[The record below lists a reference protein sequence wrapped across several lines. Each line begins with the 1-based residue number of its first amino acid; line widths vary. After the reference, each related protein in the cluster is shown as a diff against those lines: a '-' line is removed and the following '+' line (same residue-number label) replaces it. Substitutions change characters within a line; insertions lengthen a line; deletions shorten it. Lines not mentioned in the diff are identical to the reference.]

1 MVAIPRQ
8 LFATV
13 LSFLLAVP
21 AFSNSY
27 NANGNT
33 TASGQTGYVYDFENH
48 LISANG
54 ITYVY
59 DGDGHRVSKTEQPRP
74 MPRRTSIRPAIRK

>member
-27 NANGNT
+27 NANDQLSTDSYDANGNT
-33 TASGQTGYVYDFENH
+33 TASGQTGYVYSLTLVAKRMLN
-48 LISANG
+48 LA
-54 ITYVY
+54 
-59 DGDGHRVSKTEQPRP
+59 
-74 MPRRTSIRPAIRK
+74 